1 LLRSAC
7 DIERAEQA
15 LFDRAREDGLDI
27 LPRPDASPLAVL
39 NVVVVKGGA
48 DGGGGVDLT
57 LVSDASPGLSLAGFT
72 MSVARAAHCAGRRNN
87 SAEPAARSPFWRGGH
102 PFGMAARGI

>member
-39 NVVVVKGGA
+39 NVVVVKE
-48 DGGGGVDLT
+48 VRT
-57 LVSDASPGLSLAGFT
+57 E
-72 MSVARAAHCAGRRNN
+72 AAA
-87 SAEPAARSPFWRGGH
+87 
-102 PFGMAARGI
+102 